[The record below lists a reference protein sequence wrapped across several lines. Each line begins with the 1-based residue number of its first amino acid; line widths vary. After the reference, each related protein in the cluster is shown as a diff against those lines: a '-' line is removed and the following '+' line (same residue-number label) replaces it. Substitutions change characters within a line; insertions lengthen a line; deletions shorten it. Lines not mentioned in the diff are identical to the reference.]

1 MSVTDVLSRMQQI
14 QTQLVQLG
22 LAPARAGAST
32 SAASFATAL
41 DGATATTGP
50 SAATAVSGTTTG
62 TTTGAGGV
70 TGDDVL
76 GAALRYQ
83 GTPYVLGGESRSG
96 IDCSGLVQA
105 SFKDLGVAVPRL
117 VHEQQTIGQEVGSL
131 KDAKPGDLIVL
142 NGGDHIAIYAGD
154 GKVVHAPYA
163 GRTVS
168 LQKAWFDDADIVTI
182 RRVVPAT
189 GDAAVAGAAGAA
201 GASATAGTSSAL
213 SAATAGATGVSDA
226 TTARAAA
233 MLGMSGMSGMSGTG
247 SGSSAAGASLTGL
260 LSSFGVSGAS
270 PASSSTVQQLLAAQA
285 SLTGASA

>member
-50 SAATAVSGTTTG
+50 SAATAVSG